1 MPEGS
6 DKQRHR
12 RTMDTEAVHPSRNGR
27 NGDLRTAVLQ
37 HHPDGDGSSRKARA
51 ERIRYVHRTDGIP
64 EQRDAAGGEGFQG
77 KAIYR
82 RQRREC
88 SGGETPSLRHRQPGG
103 NGVRRGTLQR
113 QDDDTGIGLRP
124 AGAGEILSSNEFI

>member
-1 MPEGS
+1 
-6 DKQRHR
+6 
-12 RTMDTEAVHPSRNGR
+12 MDIEAVHHPRNGR
-27 NGDLRTAVLQ
+27 NGNLRTAVLQ
-37 HHPDGDGSSRKARA
+37 HHPDGNGGSRKAGT

-64 EQRDAAGGEGFQG
+64 ERRDTTGGEGFQG

-88 SGGETPSLRHRQPGG
+88 SGGATPPLRHRQPGG

-113 QDDDTGIGLRP
+113 QDDDAGIGLRP
-124 AGAGEILSSNEFI
+124 AGTGEILSSNEFI